1 MRSHARRPNVL
12 TVHLGQF
19 SREEAN
25 RIAEGL
31 ERAGIV
37 WWFKEPGFFSQIW
50 ELGVR
55 LFVDRKRLAEAREIV
70 ADVQAA
76 SEPGSEWSEF
86 S

>member
-1 MRSHARRPNVL
+1 MHADPNVL

-37 WWFKEPGFFSQIW
+37 WWYKEPGFFSQIW

-55 LFVDRKRLAEAREIV
+55 LFVDKTRLSAAREIV
-70 ADVQAA
+70 AGVQEESSQGADSPDV
-76 SEPGSEWSEF
+76 S
-86 S
+86 